1 MATWEQNKVG
11 CILLEKKLA
20 QPFKKGD
27 KRTQKPA
34 LDTEKC
40 TKCALCYLYCPD
52 AAIKL
57 RDDGFYESDTDYC
70 KGCGVCA
77 RECWFGAITM
87 MEER

>member
-1 MATWEQNKVG
+1 MSTWEKNKVG
-11 CILLEKKLA
+11 CILLEKQQA

-34 LDTEKC
+34 WDTDKC

-52 AAIKL
+52 AAVKEKA
-57 RDDGFYESDTDYC
+57 DGYFEADQDYC

-77 RECWFGAITM
+77 RECWFGAISM
-87 MEER
+87 VEER